1 MYNQNQVTV
10 LGTETKAQFWYRYQS
25 QHDGKGALQRHLIFV
40 DVRIGDTF
48 AIMLA
53 LGSVPEISIR

>member
-10 LGTETKAQFWYRYQS
+10 LGIETKAQFRYRYQS